1 MQTRR
6 FGGFCYFRVLVSRPR
21 ANGAVRA
28 ADSARSVSVHQDCA
42 GSNRA
47 RHRRRQQPLPC
58 APRARPVF
66 SLSDL
71 IRRETK
77 RRRAR
82 FLTLVFGASKIQWEE
97 RPMAIVRNIEV
108 IAQSPNGFDDACRE
122 AIREASKTLRGI
134 SSFWIKNA
142 EVVVENDQITMFRV
156 NGKIS
161 FLVEDRLASAASK
174 GAITGALASVPRRIC
189 RPAFRGGFAIS
200 GSPGSARHTT

>member
-1 MQTRR
+1 VEGDELKFSRV
-6 FGGFCYFRVLVSRPR
+6 GGFR
-21 ANGAVRA
+21 AQRERA
-28 ADSARSVSVHQDCA
+28 PGWP

-47 RHRRRQQPLPC
+47 GHRKATTALTVRF
-58 APRARPVF
+58 ARSAGV
-66 SLSDL
+66 LSIRL

-97 RPMAIVRNIEV
+97 RPMSIVRNIEV

-142 EVVVENDQITMFRV
+142 EVIVENDQITMFRV

-161 FLVEDRLASAASK
+161 FLVEETK
-174 GAITGALASVPRRIC
+174 
-189 RPAFRGGFAIS
+189 
-200 GSPGSARHTT
+200 